1 MAQFR
6 GTLRGSRDNTISRLG
21 GKSSGLETTCNGWY
35 VGVKCVAHHNEK
47 LGLDE
52 IHIYRTGGSAGGAP
66 TDLVA
71 VVTEK

>member
-6 GTLRGSRDNTISRLG
+6 GTLKGSGKLTTSRLG
-21 GKSSGLETTCNGWY
+21 GKSTGLTTTCNGWY
-35 VGVKCVAHHNEK
+35 VGVTCVAHHNEK
-47 LGLDE
+47 SGLDE
-52 IHIYRTGGSAGGAP
+52 IHIYRTGGSAGGDP